1 MGLLIMS
8 MNHPPR
14 RTPGGAVAQRIEQ
27 AIALHRQGRLED
39 AEALYRQVLRRDP
52 RQADALHFL
61 GVLSAQRRRY
71 AEAADLIRAALE
83 RQPRYAD
90 AHNNLGNVLAALGR
104 WEAAASAY
112 RRALALAPANA
123 SAHSNLGVMLR
134 RAGRYSEALS
144 AFEQALILDPRRA
157 DTSLHLGKTLAALER
172 YEEALAAHHQAIRLQ
187 PGYAAAYRS
196 LSLLLYRLE
205 RSAEAV
211 ALLQR
216 WQAQD
221 PANPVAR
228 HLLAA
233 HSGAAVPLRAADD
246 YVQDLFDGMAEN
258 FDAHLQRLQYRAP
271 ALLSEA
277 LAGVLGAADA
287 TRTVLDAGCGTGLC
301 GPLLRPYARELVGVD
316 LSPRMVDLARLRG
329 DYDQLV
335 VAELTAFLAADP
347 ARYDLVVSADTLVY
361 FGDLDPVLTAAV
373 TALRPGGSL
382 AFTVEQGAVA
392 DKFHLA
398 RSGRYQ
404 HGEQYLRQGVQR
416 AGLHLTLLDTVALRL
431 EAGRDVV
438 GWRVLARAAG

>member
-1 MGLLIMS
+1 MSLLSMS

-14 RTPGGAVAQRIEQ
+14 RTPRGAVAQRIEQ

-52 RQADALHFL
+52 RQAAALHFL

-90 AHNNLGNVLAALGR
+90 AHNNLGNALAALGR

-112 RRALALAPANA
+112 RRALVLAPDNA

-134 RAGRYSEALS
+134 RAGRYSEAVN
-144 AFEQALILDPRRA
+144 AFEQALSLDPHRA
-157 DTSLHLGKTLAALER
+157 DTALHLGKALAALER
-172 YEEALAAHHQAIRLQ
+172 YEEALAAHHEAIRLQ
-187 PGYAAAYRS
+187 PGHAAAYRS

-316 LSPRMVDLARLRG
+316 LARLRG

-373 TALRPGGSL
+373 TALRPGGWL

>member
-1 MGLLIMS
+1 MSLLSMS

-14 RTPGGAVAQRIEQ
+14 RTPRGAVAQRIEQ

-52 RQADALHFL
+52 RQAAALHFL

-90 AHNNLGNVLAALGR
+90 AHNNLGNALAALGR

-112 RRALALAPANA
+112 RRALVLAPDNA

-134 RAGRYSEALS
+134 RAGRYSEAVN
-144 AFEQALILDPRRA
+144 AFEQALSLDPHRA
-157 DTSLHLGKTLAALER
+157 DTALHLGKALAALER
-172 YEEALAAHHQAIRLQ
+172 YEEALAAHHEAIRLQ
-187 PGYAAAYRS
+187 PGHAAAYRS

-233 HSGAAVPLRAADD
+233 HSGAAVPPRAADD
-246 YVQDLFDGMAEN
+246 YVQDLFDGMADN

-271 ALLSEA
+271 ELLSEA
-277 LAGVLGAADA
+277 LARVLGASDA
-287 TRTVLDAGCGTGLC
+287 TRAVLMPAAAPGC
-301 GPLLRPYARELVGVD
+301 
-316 LSPRMVDLARLRG
+316 
-329 DYDQLV
+329 
-335 VAELTAFLAADP
+335 
-347 ARYDLVVSADTLVY
+347 
-361 FGDLDPVLTAAV
+361 
-373 TALRPGGSL
+373 
-382 AFTVEQGAVA
+382 
-392 DKFHLA
+392 
-398 RSGRYQ
+398 
-404 HGEQYLRQGVQR
+404 
-416 AGLHLTLLDTVALRL
+416 
-431 EAGRDVV
+431 AGRCCAPTRANWSASICRRAWSN
-438 GWRVLARAAG
+438 WRGCAAITTAWRWPS